1 MSVTKHPLF
10 LESNTAQSIPVDRE
24 LVARLRASFALL
36 APRADELT
44 ALFYARLFAAQPGLR
59 PLFPADMAAQRTKL
73 AQTLAFVVASLED
86 SAKLRFY
93 AAKKLVEQRGNLLDF
108 ITRSEKSAAAAEAHF
123 RDRYDVSLRHL
134 VPIAEPVNLS
144 CAILIH
150 LGKGE
155 RFGWCFR
162 WDHTNPRELQGA
174 QPSFEKALAALT
186 SGIER
191 RDPTVLRFLG
201 IHTE

>member
-1 MSVTKHPLF
+1 VERRKRKARRDPGWRWGGRNEAASETTLREIERKLGSALPTDYREF
-10 LESNTAQSIPVDRE
+10 LKTPSRTE
-24 LVARLRASFALL
+24 LLIRAG
-36 APRADELT
+36 D
-44 ALFYARLFAAQPGLR
+44 
-59 PLFPADMAAQRTKL
+59 
-73 AQTLAFVVASLED
+73 D

-93 AAKKLVEQRGNLLDF
+93 GAKKLVEQRDNLLDF
-108 ITRSEKSAAAAEAHF
+108 MTRSEKSAAAAEAHF
-123 RDRYDVSLRHL
+123 RARYGVSLRHL

-162 WDHTNPRELQGA
+162 WDHNSPRELQGA
-174 QPSFEKALAALT
+174 QPSFEKVLAALT
-186 SGIER
+186 RGIER